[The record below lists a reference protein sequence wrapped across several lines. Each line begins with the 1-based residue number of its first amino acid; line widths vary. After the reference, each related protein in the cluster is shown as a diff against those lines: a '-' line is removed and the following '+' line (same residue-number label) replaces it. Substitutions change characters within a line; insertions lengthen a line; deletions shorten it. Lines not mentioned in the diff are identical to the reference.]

1 MRTTLSIIAL
11 ALAATTLGAQ
21 QATEWTGSADI
32 RYTGKYVFRGAQKS
46 GQALQ
51 ANVEFNP
58 IGDGFYV
65 GGWFNQPFDSKYDN
79 EFDLFGGYRYDL
91 HGVKLDAGLTGFF
104 YPQADNNVTD
114 YSYEI
119 SLGASYNLGSL
130 WEALDGLGV
139 SGYTYYDIR
148 LETLTFELSSGYR
161 FPFQL
166 ERFKA
171 SADASVFVGYS
182 DADDY
187 SPDQPGASV
196 KDTWFYYGAT
206 LSTTVWFNETL
217 SATAGVQ
224 YGTANNRSDL
234 TAGGH
239 DRTNKLWGFVGIG
252 LKW

>member
-32 RYTGKYVFRGAQKS
+32 RYTGKYVFRGAQKT

-65 GGWFNQPFDSKYDN
+65 GGWFNQPFDSDWDN
-79 EFDLFGGYRYDL
+79 EFDLFGGYRYNL
-91 HGVKLDAGLTGFF
+91 HGIQLDGGLTGFF
-104 YPQADNNVTD
+104 YPQAGDTTTD

-119 SLGASYNLGSL
+119 ALGASYDLGQVFEPIS
-130 WEALDGLGV
+130 GLQV
-139 SGYTYYDIR
+139 SGYAFYDIR
-148 LETLTFELSSGYR
+148 LETLTFEVSAGYR
-161 FPFQL
+161 FPYQL
-166 ERFKA
+166 AQFKA
-171 SADASVFVGYS
+171 AADASLFVGYS

-187 SPDQPGASV
+187 QPDSAGSV
-196 KDTWFYYGAT
+196 KDTWTYYGAT

-224 YGTANNRSDL
+224 YGTAENRSAS
-234 TAGGH
+234 TGGG
-239 DRTNKLWGFVGIG
+239 DNRTNKVWGFVGVG